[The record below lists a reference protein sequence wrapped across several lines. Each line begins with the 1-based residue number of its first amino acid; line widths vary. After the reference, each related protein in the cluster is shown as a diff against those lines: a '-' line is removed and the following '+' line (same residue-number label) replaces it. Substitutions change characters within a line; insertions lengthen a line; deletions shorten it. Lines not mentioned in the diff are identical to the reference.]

1 MPFINNNETYGNTTI
16 MKKLYCFETVNNAT
30 SITLDEFQ
38 ENSDIVTLKIY
49 HGENVLVLQLD
60 RDDFNELCNM
70 RYRLDFARDVP
81 AQLQELTL
89 VAA

>member
-1 MPFINNNETYGNTTI
+1 